1 MAKKEQPK
9 LSYGPNMG
17 LIAGE
22 AKVAASEADLTNIG
36 SAFTGGAASVF
47 AAFKQEEKAME
58 NKMEAYSAAFPG
70 LEQSYFMENASNK
83 QLVRSFLNDQRDEY
97 VKLAEIYENTK
108 DRTVMDKMKAIE
120 FSIRNL
126 DDQIKVF
133 NTDKAEY
140 RKAFDDGQLA
150 SGKVY
155 EKDFFTNIYTDNSS
169 FVITENGDISF
180 DKGGKKNNSKLYKDH
195 AGNWINR
202 NNISETYFLETYSSS
217 YGLGE
222 AGKSFNEKATYS
234 SINANLKATG
244 NEGLQTIATTD
255 LASDDSSLSFE
266 EQWAGGL
273 LDESF
278 YKGREIEDGTDW
290 MFDNKNADE
299 LRDLISNYYTNV
311 MKDGHV
317 EGRKSYAEQEGDAN
331 VMVNNRL
338 MSSKDF
344 KANYGE
350 NTDFGRF
357 LNGEGEVLRTP
368 GGFNYE
374 RRDGVIYQRTDTG
387 FDKQVTEDDIRS
399 NDKLPGISK
408 SNIDSNMD
416 VNVEGQ
422 ETPVTQ
428 ILQHDN
434 DPNKM
439 YNMGTMVGNKS
450 FSDLFSG
457 DVDDDD
463 VAKMLQAAFP
473 NLKIIAPFNVKEK
486 IKVNNREFNVKDKS
500 DMARLLK
507 YLNSGEI
514 QKLISPQ
521 PNTEFNSTIE

>member
-1 MAKKEQPK
+1 M
-9 LSYGPNMG
+9 
-17 LIAGE
+17 
-22 AKVAASEADLTNIG
+22 
-36 SAFTGGAASVF
+36 
-47 AAFKQEEKAME
+47 
-58 NKMEAYSAAFPG
+58 
-70 LEQSYFMENASNK
+70 
-83 QLVRSFLNDQRDEY
+83 
-97 VKLAEIYENTK
+97 
-108 DRTVMDKMKAIE
+108 
-120 FSIRNL
+120 
-126 DDQIKVF
+126 
-133 NTDKAEY
+133 
-140 RKAFDDGQLA
+140 
-150 SGKVY
+150 
-155 EKDFFTNIYTDNSS
+155 
-169 FVITENGDISF
+169 
-180 DKGGKKNNSKLYKDH
+180 
-195 AGNWINR
+195 
-202 NNISETYFLETYSSS
+202 
-217 YGLGE
+217 
-222 AGKSFNEKATYS
+222 
-234 SINANLKATG
+234 
-244 NEGLQTIATTD
+244 
-255 LASDDSSLSFE
+255 
-266 EQWAGGL
+266 
-273 LDESF
+273 
-278 YKGREIEDGTDW
+278 
-290 MFDNKNADE
+290 
-299 LRDLISNYYTNV
+299 
-311 MKDGHV
+311 
-317 EGRKSYAEQEGDAN
+317 
-331 VMVNNRL
+331 
-338 MSSKDF
+338 
-344 KANYGE
+344 
-350 NTDFGRF
+350 
-357 LNGEGEVLRTP
+357 LRTP

-486 IKVNNREFNVKDKS
+486 IKVNNRDFNVKDKS

>member
-1 MAKKEQPK
+1 
-9 LSYGPNMG
+9 
-17 LIAGE
+17 
-22 AKVAASEADLTNIG
+22 
-36 SAFTGGAASVF
+36 
-47 AAFKQEEKAME
+47 
-58 NKMEAYSAAFPG
+58 
-70 LEQSYFMENASNK
+70 
-83 QLVRSFLNDQRDEY
+83 
-97 VKLAEIYENTK
+97 
-108 DRTVMDKMKAIE
+108 
-120 FSIRNL
+120 
-126 DDQIKVF
+126 
-133 NTDKAEY
+133 
-140 RKAFDDGQLA
+140 
-150 SGKVY
+150 
-155 EKDFFTNIYTDNSS
+155 
-169 FVITENGDISF
+169 
-180 DKGGKKNNSKLYKDH
+180 
-195 AGNWINR
+195 
-202 NNISETYFLETYSSS
+202 
-217 YGLGE
+217 
-222 AGKSFNEKATYS
+222 
-234 SINANLKATG
+234 
-244 NEGLQTIATTD
+244 
-255 LASDDSSLSFE
+255 
-266 EQWAGGL
+266 
-273 LDESF
+273 
-278 YKGREIEDGTDW
+278 
-290 MFDNKNADE
+290 
-299 LRDLISNYYTNV
+299 
-311 MKDGHV
+311 
-317 EGRKSYAEQEGDAN
+317 
-331 VMVNNRL
+331 MVNNRL

-473 NLKIIAPFNVKEK
+473 YLNIIAPFNVKEK